1 MYQTLLLDVDGTLLD
16 FEKSQAKALELAG
29 KGGDVDYIQENHPAL
44 LRGYVELCAYID
56 GI

>member
-1 MYQTLLLDVDGTLLD
+1 MKLEQLAGNEALKRQL
-16 FEKSQAKALELAG
+16 SAQAKALELAG